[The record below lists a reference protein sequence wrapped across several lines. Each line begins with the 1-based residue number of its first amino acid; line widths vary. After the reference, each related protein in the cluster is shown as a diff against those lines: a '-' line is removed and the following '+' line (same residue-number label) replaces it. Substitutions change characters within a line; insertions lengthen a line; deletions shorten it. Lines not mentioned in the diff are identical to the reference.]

1 MRADEVEN
9 ALAMGASSFV
19 VLTGHPTASPELRQ
33 GTAPSFF
40 AVQQQ
45 GAKEGK
51 MKKGCSG
58 CLGCFTIVVVIPWII
73 FLAYYFT
80 CSKSPEQA
88 VKSVSLQ
95 DALYDV
101 WIHRFD
107 DEDSL
112 ERKTKFLKA
121 VTKEMKKRY
130 NVDMSKSIYK
140 TLSQSKDISNLV
152 LRTAAKINGERVC
165 IIEYTENGKPRHVQ
179 FVAMEPAL
187 FKEEM
192 GDFKTE
198 IGHATCVEEREELL
212 KAVGPSYGI
221 PENEIRDMLQ
231 FFRGTD
237 LPSN

>member
-1 MRADEVEN
+1 MN
-9 ALAMGASSFV
+9 
-19 VLTGHPTASPELRQ
+19 
-33 GTAPSFF
+33 
-40 AVQQQ
+40 
-45 GAKEGK
+45 
-51 MKKGCSG
+51 KGCSG
-58 CLGCFTIVVVIPWII
+58 CLGCFTIVVVIPWMI

-88 VKSVSLQ
+88 VKSISLQ
-95 DALYDV
+95 DALYDG
-101 WIHRFD
+101 WIHGFD

-112 ERKTKFLKA
+112 KRKAKFMQA
-121 VTKEMKKRY
+121 ATKEMKKRH

-140 TLSQSKDISNLV
+140 TLSQSKDISNLC
-152 LRTAAKINGERVC
+152 LRTTAKVDGEC
-165 IIEYTENGKPRHVQ
+165 ACLIEYTENGKLRRIQ
-179 FVAMEPAL
+179 FVAVEPAL
-187 FKEEM
+187 LKKEM

-198 IGHATCVEEREELL
+198 IGHATCVEDRADLL